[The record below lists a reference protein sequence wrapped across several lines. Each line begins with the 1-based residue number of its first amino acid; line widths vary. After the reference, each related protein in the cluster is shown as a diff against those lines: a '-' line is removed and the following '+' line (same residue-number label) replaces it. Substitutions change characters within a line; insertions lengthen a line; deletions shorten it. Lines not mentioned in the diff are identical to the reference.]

1 MKEVDIKALRS
12 AIEETTKQVEK
23 LQQNLTDMV
32 LVLSKLEGQ
41 GTLPEQNKYETVAE
55 AVTAGELVITVYG
68 GDYAERSNSVDD
80 AFSDQEVERIDY
92 TEFVDSFTEALRKGA
107 QATDEFKS
115 KLTSFAVAE
124 FGNVQMYAGKNK
136 ISEELFSIILRRQ
149 KAGKVTVLT
158 GDTFTRQ
165 HVFEPLLS
173 QAINRSATVTLK

>member
-1 MKEVDIKALRS
+1 MMI
-12 AIEETTKQVEK
+12 
-23 LQQNLTDMV
+23 
-32 LVLSKLEGQ
+32 G
-41 GTLPEQNKYETVAE
+41 
-55 AVTAGELVITVYG
+55 AV
-68 GDYAERSNSVDD
+68 
-80 AFSDQEVERIDY
+80 
-92 TEFVDSFTEALRKGA
+92 A

-165 HVFEPLLS
+165 HVFEPLL
-173 QAINRSATVTLK
+173 QGTLPEQNKYETVAEAVTAGELVITVYGGDYAERSNSVDDAFSDQEVEHIDYTEFVDSFTEALRKGLQICLGESLC